1 MKLTVKGAPVVGG
14 TPSGPVQ
21 NNMDQEEQKRP
32 KKEKKP
38 KASFGASKKK
48 IAKKDTST
56 APVQGPGRVDAAG
69 ESQMV
74 EESATVQPVVEGKM
88 VSDADAQPR
97 EEEYKQSKKRGKLD
111 MSTKRQKPAKPAKP
125 AKQEV
130 VVGEPVEIELD
141 MEELEDNGS
150 LTVSFIILFLLA
162 LFVTFAGG
170 FLSGGVVGNLLGGL
184 L

>member
-21 NNMDQEEQKRP
+21 NNMDQEEQKLP

-56 APVQGPGRVDAAG
+56 APVQGPGHVDAAG
-69 ESQMV
+69 ESQTV
-74 EESATVQPVVEGKM
+74 EESSTVQPVVEGKM

-97 EEEYKQSKKRGKLD
+97 EEEHKQSKKRGKLD
-111 MSTKRQKPAKPAKP
+111 MSTKRQKPAKP